1 MIGGRHDDP
10 GKESIQPHVRQ
21 YSFPQVARMS
31 KKRVKAFSL
40 VMAPPNSIEESRAG
54 LSLAT
59 DWITIVPREI
69 PAKWVEL
76 ILR

>member
-1 MIGGRHDDP
+1 MIQA
-10 GKESIQPHVRQ
+10 KKA
-21 YSFPQVARMS
+21 YSHMYGNIRFPRLPRMS

-40 VMAPPNSIEESRAG
+40 VTAPPNSIEESRSG

-69 PAKWVEL
+69 PAKWEEL